1 MINKQYEK
9 DSNGVVLNTDT
20 TEFERYKLKR
30 LKSIQTKTLE
40 QRVQYLEKELTRLK
54 KQLEN

>member
-1 MINKQYEK
+1 VINKQYEK

>member
-1 MINKQYEK
+1 VINKQYEK

-20 TEFERYKLKR
+20 TEFDRYKLKR

>member
-1 MINKQYEK
+1 VINKQYEK
-9 DSNGVVLNTDT
+9 DYSGAVLNTDA
-20 TEFERYKLKR
+20 TEFERYKLNR
-30 LKSIQTKTLE
+30 LKVIQTKTLE

>member
-20 TEFERYKLKR
+20 TEFDRYKLKR

>member
-9 DSNGVVLNTDT
+9 DSSGAVFNNDT

-40 QRVQYLEKELTRLK
+40 QRVQYLEEELTRLK